1 MCNQRWKPHLSHL
14 CHISQ
19 PPIPLRA
26 PQVASGTKIRPPN
39 HTPAL
44 QTLVWV
50 SQHWQNPTLVMMVV
64 TLKEITLSPEP
75 TPKRDQQ
82 DSWDLWHSPR
92 AATWCK
98 ISPLSLSGNSTEAP
112 SPVSGDCVYYLG
124 AGGVACSRISP
135 ACQGTDVKVL
145 LLEKTHWGR

>member
-1 MCNQRWKPHLSHL
+1 MFNQSWKPCLSHL
-14 CHISQ
+14 CHTSQ
-19 PPIPLRA
+19 PLIFLRA

-44 QTLVWV
+44 QTPVWV
-50 SQHWQNPTLVMMVV
+50 SQLWQNPTLVMMVV
-64 TLKEITLSPEP
+64 VVTLKEITLYPEP

-92 AATWCK
+92 VQDFTSQFVWEYHRGSKPCVW
-98 ISPLSLSGNSTEAP
+98 E
-112 SPVSGDCVYYLG
+112 CVYYLG

-135 ACQGTDVKVL
+135 ACQGIDVKVL
-145 LLEKTHWGR
+145 LLEKTYWGR